1 MIHKIY
7 RTYIPAPRADMVVP
21 RLDRLVAF
29 TAAEQAASLNEL
41 FLPASIAKQ
50 KESEPA

>member
-1 MIHKIY
+1 MDKIS

-29 TAAEQAASLNEL
+29 TAAQSTSALDEL
-41 FLPASIAKQ
+41 FTYHIAPHGKV
-50 KESEPA
+50 EELA

>member
-1 MIHKIY
+1 MTFTLS

-29 TAAEQAASLNEL
+29 TAAERSSSLNEL
-41 FLPASIAKQ
+41 FPSTMQHRETERA
-50 KESEPA
+50 